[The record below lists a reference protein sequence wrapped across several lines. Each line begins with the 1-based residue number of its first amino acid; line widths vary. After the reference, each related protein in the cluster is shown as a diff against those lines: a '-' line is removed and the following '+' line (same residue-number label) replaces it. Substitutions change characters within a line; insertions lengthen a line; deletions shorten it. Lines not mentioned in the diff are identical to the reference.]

1 MDTDSTIDSNQD
13 MSNCPSLPE
22 ILYSISHN
30 NLFNNIVN
38 KNIFLL
44 IISTIFIVFVTIIS
58 YLKCVSIY
66 KCASR

>member
-1 MDTDSTIDSNQD
+1 

-58 YLKCVSIY
+58 YKENKEKRIY